1 MDFISQDECLCDLG
15 WEGTW
20 CDKPAPL
27 CIIGEDSCGAGTCG
41 INNICDCPQGY
52 FGQRCELSIC
62 DDACQN
68 DGLCEIVTNDN
79 GPATYKC
86 SCPEYATG
94 AQCEKSP
101 CNGFDVCKN
110 GGICELDEVGR
121 PFCTCPDLWVG
132 EFCEKDTAQ
141 HQCRIEALDGVLKPD
156 EGCNFQPICNYEARM
171 VDYIT
176 IETVKNGFR
185 FIFNRLFPNKH
196 Y

>member
-27 CIIGEDSCGAGTCG
+27 CIIGEYSCGAGTCG

-52 FGQRCELSIC
+52 FGQRCEFSIC
-62 DDACQN
+62 DDACEN
-68 DGLCEIVTNDN
+68 DGVCEIVQNDN

-86 SCPEYATG
+86 NCPEYATG

-101 CNGFDVCKN
+101 CDDLKCKN

-121 PFCTCPDLWVG
+121 PFCTCQDLWVG
-132 EFCEKDTAQ
+132 EFCEKDTTQ
-141 HQCRIEALDGVLKPD
+141 HQCRLEALDGVLEPE

-171 VDYIT
+171 RDYIT

-185 FIFNRLFPNKH
+185 HVLQLFFLNLSF
-196 Y
+196 